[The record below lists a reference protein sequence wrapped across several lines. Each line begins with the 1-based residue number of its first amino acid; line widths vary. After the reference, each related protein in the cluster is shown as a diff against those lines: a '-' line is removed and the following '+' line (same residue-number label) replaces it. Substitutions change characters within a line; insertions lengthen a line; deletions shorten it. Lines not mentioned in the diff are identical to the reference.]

1 MSLKNDFLAL
11 IDVLWDIE
19 QFNMWNP
26 QVHSSIAYVMEH
38 FYDSENYA
46 DTYEHWML
54 LARKNDYN
62 EFAWEISKATLE
74 AYRTDAKVE
83 KSDVEYMEK
92 AVAAQFKRYSSK
104 QLCVFGLV
112 SEKYIPD
119 WFFGLFHS
127 YLKVE
132 ESKRDIAIKTYLI
145 ENCDM
150 SNQRAENALKKL
162 STHIDILLEFYFYV
176 KNKRFK
182 EFNPITV
189 KKISAKQL
197 VNSTYLSPV
206 GAYNYLIYLRESPK
220 EAMEDLKK
228 GLPKK
233 IGF

>member
-1 MSLKNDFLAL
+1 MSLGNDFLSL
-11 IDVLWDIE
+11 IDELWDIE

-26 QVHSSIAYVMEH
+26 QAHSSIAYVMDQ
-38 FYDSENYA
+38 FYDSEKYREM
-46 DTYEHWML
+46 YESWMFL
-54 LARKNDYN
+54 TRKKDYN

-74 AYRTDAKVE
+74 AYKTDTKIE
-83 KSDVEYMEK
+83 RRDVEYMEK
-92 AVAAQFKRYSSK
+92 AVAAQAKRYSLK
-104 QLCVFGLV
+104 QLYAFGLV

-132 ESKRDIAIKTYLI
+132 ESKRDTTIKAYLV

-150 SNQRAENALKKL
+150 SNKRAESTLKKL
-162 STHIDILLEFYFYV
+162 STHIDILAEFYFYV

-197 VNSTYLSPV
+197 VDSTYLSPV

-220 EAMEDLKK
+220 EALEDLKK
-228 GLPKK
+228 GLPRK
-233 IGF
+233 

>member
-1 MSLKNDFLAL
+1 MSLGNDFLAL
-11 IDVLWDIE
+11 IDVLWDVE

-26 QVHSSIAYVMEH
+26 QAHSSIAYVM
-38 FYDSENYA
+38 DSLYNSEKYR
-46 DTYEHWML
+46 DIYEHWMF
-54 LARKNDYN
+54 LARKKDYN

-74 AYRTDAKVE
+74 AYKTDAKVE
-83 KSDVEYMEK
+83 KADVEYMEK
-92 AVAAQFKRYSSK
+92 AVAAQSKRYPLK
-104 QLCVFGLV
+104 QLYAFGLV
-112 SEKYIPD
+112 PDKYIPD

-132 ESKRDIAIKTYLI
+132 EGKRDTAIKTYLI

-189 KKISAKQL
+189 KRISAKQL
-197 VNSTYLSPV
+197 VDSTYLSPV
-206 GAYNYLIYLRESPK
+206 GAYNYLIYLRESPQ
-220 EAMEDLKK
+220 EALEDLKK
-228 GLPKK
+228 GLPRK
-233 IGF
+233 